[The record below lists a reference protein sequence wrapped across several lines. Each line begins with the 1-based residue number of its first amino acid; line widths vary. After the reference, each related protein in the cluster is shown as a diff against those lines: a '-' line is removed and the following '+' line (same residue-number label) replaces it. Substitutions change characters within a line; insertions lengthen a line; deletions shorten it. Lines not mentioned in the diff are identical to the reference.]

1 MATVPHRKF
10 TRELYV
16 NRANARWILHPK
28 RTCSIWRRRDTVMG
42 FEGQGRSP
50 GAFATTGRWVDIN
63 NCQTRTNKASALDL
77 GRLNWEIDT
86 SRPGVGG
93 LPAIDGGLTDF
104 FGLDFSKETDTFT
117 WTDCTGDSRVG
128 LWKVKGSHHVSSF
141 LGTGVIDKALEFVR

>member
-1 MATVPHRKF
+1 
-10 TRELYV
+10 
-16 NRANARWILHPK
+16 
-28 RTCSIWRRRDTVMG
+28 MG

-63 NCQTRTNKASALDL
+63 NCQIRTDKASALDL

-86 SRPGVGG
+86 SRPEVGG

-128 LWKVKGSHHVSSF
+128 LWKVKGSNHVPSF
-141 LGTGVIDKALEFVR
+141 FGTVVIEKALEFVR